1 MSARLF
7 RSFRTPFDS
16 SRLRAAFAPRKPRNA
31 LLRVALGLLGLGL
44 LAVLLVFGLFVGA
57 AMLGA
62 GLLLRLWRQRG
73 KPIAADRRVVDAEY
87 RVVRKPVLPLS
98 R

>member
-1 MSARLF
+1 MSVRLF
-7 RSFRTPFDS
+7 RFSTFDS
-16 SRLRAAFAPRKPRNA
+16 SRLRSAFAPRKPRNA
-31 LLRVALGLLGLGL
+31 LLRVVFGLLGLGL

-62 GLLLRLWRQRG
+62 GLLLRLWRQR
-73 KPIAADRRVVDAEY
+73 KQPIAADPRVVDAEY
-87 RVVRKPVLPLS
+87 RVVRKPVLPLP

>member
-1 MSARLF
+1 MSVRLF
-7 RSFRTPFDS
+7 RFRPTFDS
-16 SRLRAAFAPRKPRNA
+16 SRLRSAFAPRKPRNA
-31 LLRVALGLLGLGL
+31 LLRVVFGLLGLGL

-62 GLLLRLWRQRG
+62 GLLLRLWRQRNQ
-73 KPIAADRRVVDAEY
+73 PITSDPRVVDAEY
-87 RVVRKPVLPLS
+87 RVVRKPVLPLP